1 VLSQPHLDS
10 SQLEESGIELTELLA
25 WVALDVI
32 EDHSRKATVRGR
44 NGYHQYITTRES
56 YGPWIAK
63 TVENVLAYMP
73 GNPVRVQNPEAMAKS
88 R

>member
-1 VLSQPHLDS
+1 MAV
-10 SQLEESGIELTELLA
+10 LLA
-25 WVALDVI
+25 GVALGVI
-32 EDHSRKATVRGR
+32 EDHSRKPAVRGR

-63 TVENVLAYMP
+63 TVENVLAYMA
-73 GNPVRVQNPEAMAKS
+73 GNPVRVHNPEAMAKS